1 MQNTTI
7 HNPDRYMADLRQI
20 LSQGRK
26 RIGLLIGA
34 GAPTA
39 IRIDGD
45 GRIVEDGG
53 YPLVPDVT
61 GLTDAVVSAL
71 TDDDKRVI
79 EILKS
84 ELTGIINIES
94 ILTQA
99 RKLAQAIGSASV
111 HGLDADGYAEIAQRI
126 CEKIGA
132 HVNAT
137 LPPNPNP
144 FSEVASWISGTRRLH
159 SIEIF
164 TPNYDLLF
172 EEALE
177 RAHAPFFDGFS
188 GSYRPFFDAASVST
202 EKLPPRWT
210 RVWKLHGSL
219 GWEVSDDTVVRTGSR
234 AATQLIYP
242 DHLKYDQVTRQPYS
256 ALFERLRS
264 FLTSPDTLLLCSGFS
279 FLDAHICAVL
289 EEAMTANAHS
299 AIFAFQYKT
308 LAEEK
313 TVASMARSRPN
324 LSVYARD
331 GAIISGV
338 AGRWEPGQPPSE
350 EWEAIRHTFWK
361 PAPESGG
368 GEFLLGDFAKLASFL
383 ALTQVHRLEDPNEGE
398 SDESYTTPVPPNV
411 QGS

>member
-1 MQNTTI
+1 M
-7 HNPDRYMADLRQI
+7 
-20 LSQGRK
+20 
-26 RIGLLIGA
+26 
-34 GAPTA
+34 
-39 IRIDGD
+39 
-45 GRIVEDGG
+45 
-53 YPLVPDVT
+53 
-61 GLTDAVVSAL
+61 SAL

-144 FSEVASWISGTRRLH
+144 YSEVASWVSGTRRLH

-202 EKLPPRWT
+202 EKNSPRAG
-210 RVWKLHGSL
+210 LACGSF
-219 GWEVSDDTVVRTGSR
+219 TV
-234 AATQLIYP
+234 L
-242 DHLKYDQVTRQPYS
+242 
-256 ALFERLRS
+256 
-264 FLTSPDTLLLCSGFS
+264 
-279 FLDAHICAVL
+279 
-289 EEAMTANAHS
+289 
-299 AIFAFQYKT
+299 
-308 LAEEK
+308 
-313 TVASMARSRPN
+313 
-324 LSVYARD
+324 
-331 GAIISGV
+331 
-338 AGRWEPGQPPSE
+338 
-350 EWEAIRHTFWK
+350 
-361 PAPESGG
+361 SGG
-368 GEFLLGDFAKLASFL
+368 RSPAIQSLEQAAEQQPSSFIR
-383 ALTQVHRLEDPNEGE
+383 TI
-398 SDESYTTPVPPNV
+398 
-411 QGS
+411 